1 MENLKDRCLELFEQ
15 KHAALQRMLDVTKAV
30 TFTNDEANAE
40 KEAEAFIALYER
52 RSNILT
58 RIEKIDD
65 ALGLLDPLEAD
76 DMQDA
81 EFQAKVVAFRE
92 QAKDIARK
100 LVEIDKSNMTVYEK
114 LTNYLK
120 ENMRSARQNMDLNK
134 KYSDDFEG
142 IEGSFL
148 DRKN

>member
-1 MENLKDRCLELFEQ
+1 MENLRDRCLELLEQ
-15 KHAALQRMLDVTKAV
+15 KHAALQRMLDVTKQV

-40 KEAEAFIALYER
+40 KEAEAFITLYER
-52 RSNILT
+52 RSNILS

-92 QAKDIARK
+92 QAKDIARE

-120 ENMRSARQNMDLNK
+120 ENMRSVRQNMDMNK
-134 KYSDDFEG
+134 RYSDDFES